1 MYGVCHAYLW
11 YTCMVWNVSVVYMYG
26 VFTGLSGWLPLACAC
41 GGQRLSGDPFY
52 HALLYCPKTGS
63 LTELGALDQQASVT
77 PLTPPQPPLLELQ
90 TPDFQHDCWR
100 FELRSSCLC
109 SGCSCFGFCFSFLIS
124 ARSPWILPL
133 EDEDSTT
140 CPVSLACPS
149 SEYTL
154 RLTQTQT
161 RTQRTPA
168 PPSRS
173 IICG

>member
-1 MYGVCHAYLW
+1 MYGVCHAHLW

-26 VFTGLSGWLPLACAC
+26 VCTGLSGWLPLVCAC

-124 ARSPWILPL
+124 ARSPWILPWKMRIL
-133 EDEDSTT
+133 LHALFLSPVHPVNTSSDSHRHRH
-140 CPVSLACPS
+140 A
-149 SEYTL
+149 
-154 RLTQTQT
+154 
-161 RTQRTPA
+161 QREPR
-168 PPSRS
+168 PLLP
-173 IICG
+173 GV